1 MWKCKVCS
9 SEELETLDWV
19 DLKTGEHMNDGLG
32 EFYCRSCENNVE
44 VIYEETD
51 DDDDTPWGDTSVE

>member
-1 MWKCKVCS
+1 MWKCKVCG

-32 EFYCRSCENNVE
+32 EFYCRSCENNV
-44 VIYEETD
+44 
-51 DDDDTPWGDTSVE
+51 